1 MKGCLQPEV
10 LKEKTALIYFFFL
23 QGVYAMINLY
33 GQCVQIS
40 VYDRDYQGAPVIA
53 LSEQQQQQAA
63 TEPVSTTDGTDGT
76 NTGM

>member
-1 MKGCLQPEV
+1 
-10 LKEKTALIYFFFL
+10 
-23 QGVYAMINLY
+23 MINLY